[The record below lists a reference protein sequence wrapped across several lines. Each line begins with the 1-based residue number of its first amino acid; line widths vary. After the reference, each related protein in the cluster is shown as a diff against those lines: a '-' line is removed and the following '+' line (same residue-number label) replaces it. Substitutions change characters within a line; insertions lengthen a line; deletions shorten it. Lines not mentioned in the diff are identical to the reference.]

1 MSDDATIVLCTGSVE
16 LSDVTD
22 GDFSGVKV
30 LFSKVSPAAISDSLI
45 TSADGAISIVMQ
57 TGIYNIHFS
66 KDGYQPLMLGNV
78 FLSENITLDNVV
90 MNPGGSLVLSGDI
103 SDTLYNYNVH
113 FVDNDISVAEGD
125 ESNYPSRYYNK
136 I

>member
-1 MSDDATIVLCTGSVE
+1 M
-16 LSDVTD
+16 SDVTD

-45 TSADGAISIVMQ
+45 TSADGAISIIMQ

-90 MNPGGSLVLSGDI
+90 MNPGGSLVLSGEYLI
-103 SDTLYNYNVH
+103 RSIIITFIL
-113 FVDNDISVAEGD
+113 
-125 ESNYPSRYYNK
+125 
-136 I
+136 